1 MRYDDETKRAA
12 VRRGRGGESMG
23 RVAKAVG
30 TTTANVSR
38 WVTAAE
44 LAELRAEVEY
54 LRARLAKLG
63 TGNR

>member
-1 MRYDDETKRAA
+1 
-12 VRRGRGGESMG
+12 MG